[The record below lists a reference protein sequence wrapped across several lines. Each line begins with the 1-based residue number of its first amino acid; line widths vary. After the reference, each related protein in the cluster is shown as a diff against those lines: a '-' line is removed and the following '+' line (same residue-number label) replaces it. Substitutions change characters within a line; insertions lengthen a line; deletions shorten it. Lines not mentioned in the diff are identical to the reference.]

1 MRKSLTKAYPKEDR
15 RTLKTKKALANALK
29 SLVLE
34 KAYDEITIQEI
45 IDRANVGRS
54 TFYMHYESKEQLLVG
69 NINFQETLIY
79 TPADE
84 TESYPMGINLAYL
97 FSHSKEHL
105 LIYNALSGNR
115 SLDILGNY
123 FTDICAS
130 KIMAHLKRQPFF
142 KKSNEQALQYK
153 AEAAA
158 AGIIR
163 MMFKWLKEGATIPS
177 EKMIMYARDIL
188 RDFVSGDEHL

>member
-1 MRKSLTKAYPKEDR
+1 MRKSLTKQPPKEDR
-15 RTLKTKKALANALK
+15 RTQKTKKALANALK

-34 KAYDEITIQEI
+34 KAYDEITVQEI

-84 TESYPMGINLAYL
+84 AENYPMGINIAYL
-97 FSHSKEHL
+97 FSHNKEHL

-115 SLDILGNY
+115 GLDILGNY
-123 FTDICAS
+123 FTDLCTS
-130 KIMAHLKRQPFF
+130 KIMDHLKRQPFY
-142 KKSNEQALQYK
+142 KRSNEQALQYK

-163 MMFKWLKEGATIPS
+163 MMFKWLREGATIPS
-177 EKMIMYARDIL
+177 EKMILYARDIL
-188 RDFVSGDEHL
+188 RDFIPGDE

>member
-1 MRKSLTKAYPKEDR
+1 MRKSLTKQHPKEDR
-15 RTLKTKKALANALK
+15 RTQKTKKALANALK

-34 KAYDEITIQEI
+34 KAYDEITVQDI

-54 TFYMHYESKEQLLVG
+54 TFYIHYESKEQLLIG

-84 TESYPMGINLAYL
+84 AESYPMGINIAYL
-97 FSHSKEHL
+97 FSHNKEHL

-123 FTDICAS
+123 FIDICAF
-130 KIMAHLKRQPFF
+130 KIMDHLKRQPFY
-142 KKSNEQALQYK
+142 KRSNEQALQYK

-188 RDFVSGDEHL
+188 RDFIPGDE